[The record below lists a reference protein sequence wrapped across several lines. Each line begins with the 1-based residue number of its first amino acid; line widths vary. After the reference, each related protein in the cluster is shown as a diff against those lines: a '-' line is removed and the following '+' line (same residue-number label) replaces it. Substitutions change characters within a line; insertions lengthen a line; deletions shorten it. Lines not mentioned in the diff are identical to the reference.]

1 MGVRL
6 PLPAPTK
13 STPTGVLFVFRR
25 NSYTPIMKTI
35 YLIRHGHV
43 DNPEHVFYDEHFPLS
58 ETGAKEATKLGKA
71 LKTASCEPSRIISS
85 PYLRT
90 RETAHIISSEI
101 EGPEVEYDDRLKE
114 WQVGNWFLKPLA
126 EFRKH
131 TSYDKTPFHPNT
143 DGIEDIDSMAK
154 RVRSAIQ
161 DTALSMQDD
170 TCAALVSHRE
180 PLVSAILSLQGKN
193 WEEVPILDFPKGSS
207 WKLDFDEENNFLS
220 AKKAFDCAS
229 DASKKGV

>member
-1 MGVRL
+1 
-6 PLPAPTK
+6 
-13 STPTGVLFVFRR
+13 
-25 NSYTPIMKTI
+25 MKTI

-161 DTALSMQDD
+161 DTALSMQDV
-170 TCAALVSHRE
+170 TC
-180 PLVSAILSLQGKN
+180 
-193 WEEVPILDFPKGSS
+193 
-207 WKLDFDEENNFLS
+207 
-220 AKKAFDCAS
+220 
-229 DASKKGV
+229 